1 MLLLQLLGR
10 GRRGSMRVSGAVQL
24 FYFKSVAVVFLM
36 YIAACI
42 HIAKAYLVA
51 ILPLLTRLH
60 AVEHNTT
67 SQPLSLLRG
76 FVALHAE
83 PSSIEAEWKPMRNSK
98 LPTPLAKITSSSF
111 EDALPPLVED
121 KSPTT

>member
-1 MLLLQLLGR
+1 MHCVEWYQQQQQQQQQPSCLLSRTVCRPTTNQVLLLLLRR
-10 GRRGSMRVSGAVQL
+10 GRRGSIRVGGAVQL

-51 ILPLLTRLH
+51 TTTTRLH

-83 PSSIEAEWKPMRNSK
+83 PSK
-98 LPTPLAKITSSSF
+98 
-111 EDALPPLVED
+111 
-121 KSPTT
+121 

>member
-1 MLLLQLLGR
+1 MLLLLLLGR

-51 ILPLLTRLH
+51 TTTTRLH